1 MWLTSVA
8 QTLKT
13 ARAED
18 SLTQRQAIEL
28 AEWVEQQ
35 QLPEEGLESQVAW
48 LVMEHCSGTP
58 GVLDLPTLGAFLDI
72 AAETHQP
79 ELPAPL
85 DLIVANVTKWRPDI
99 LKWFQ
104 HTEGDVFLMQ
114 ETHLTLDQAKQA
126 KAQLHA
132 AGLHSFWCGASPT
145 NLTKG
150 GIAIATKWQNHMRL
164 VHQFTVDGCGILAVE
179 LPRVKW
185 RLVVISVYLQTGIGL
200 HSEPNV
206 SILAEFLSLVKCFP
220 NWVAAGDFNVDVDK
234 FASTNIAEEARAEII
249 GSKEAA
255 IHTGNTLDFALAS
268 RSVAPLLQLTVDKAV
283 PFAPHFALRFHLDL
297 KHGHVRLPQL
307 RGFGGNVRQSHHPRE
322 QDPPEQTET
331 GDAPPSAVP
340 APARCTGRL
349 TGSSCTLAN
358 GVAPPSEVTGS
369 ISPRARLTPGRGCI
383 GGVTLGLDGT
393 TESFGVFSAQV
404 EHQLF
409 GSNQG
414 RGWHNP
420 VVSQPI
426 MQDSRV
432 VSRWHRAPSDLLKQ
446 MIRQL
451 NDLQCAC
458 RLPEQWVQLARQHLA
473 CRSGAQPSWVEQL
486 CLQSSE
492 QQPRSFV
499 LSSSLRDEVVEA
511 LERDLAASRLQANE
525 KDREAYAFWLAQS
538 SQGSLK
544 PLYKCI
550 RKHEISVERP
560 FATFSAASKLLLR
573 LQQWSQLWL
582 STSSKPLQSFPAL
595 QERACA
601 QAAALAP
608 LTGAQ
613 VYRYIRK
620 IPNKTP
626 GPDGWTPR
634 MARELTEQHCD
645 TVASIMNQSERSGAF
660 PEQWTVSLIVL
671 LPKNHQVERPIALM
685 HILLKAWMKLRWNL
699 LDRWLSGFA
708 PAAWWDSCGPG
719 YSCLDIAVRR
729 LVQYELSHTQQEHRI
744 TLFLDLSCFYETI
757 AHDRLIQ
764 HAHSVSFPPLL
775 LWGAMGA
782 YRGPR
787 LLSAD
792 GLTGPPTYAS
802 RGVLAG
808 CPIAVALSKVAL
820 WPACIQVLNQTA
832 VDTADT
838 WVDDLSV
845 DFCGRCPHQV
855 AAKGLRVARALF
867 KALEKEGLEVSLKKT
882 TWVAS
887 SSAVEAALKKQTL
900 GDSVQVSTVA
910 KDLGVANTGGRTRRI
925 GIQQG
930 RLSKGLA
937 RGTKLH
943 RLRVTKT
950 AHRVLVSK
958 LGSLSAAIWG
968 HQGAGLSPKQLKGIR
983 SQAAQAGRRHK
994 LGSLDVVFG
1003 LKEGGCADPL
1013 ETVLLQHWR
1022 TLHKLLFHKPMPD
1035 KFSRLWSVT
1044 WQKLATAKRRWALV
1058 KGPVAALIAYLQDLG
1073 VDAVDPLCWKC
1084 PAHSLHGH
1092 GLWCFPGDVVSL
1104 EPRLSSLHSG
1114 VEGLTR
1120 LLRHAACRRLVGQ
1133 DGGEGLDSGV
1143 DWTVPRR
1150 LLRTQANKQ
1159 HHLTA
1164 LRAVWQG
1171 AFFTTTRAARRHCPL
1186 CGCAADL
1193 QHVLLDCRWWTGRG
1207 KPPPPHWDKQRRTWP
1222 AQSLWVRALPPASYT
1237 EPPLWPASATE
1248 LKHTGCWAAGE
1259 PIDTADLLFA
1269 TDATGTTKD
1278 PRTRVVA
1285 AAVIACR
1292 WTNGELVE
1300 VGRLSQVLPPFT
1312 SVVQGEAMALALLL
1326 KYTKGQVDATV
1337 DCKPAIAQAQ
1347 CSFFKAAHANIW
1359 EEVWEDRHRLQCTWH
1374 PSHRPPE
1381 EYLRRY
1387 GSASHWRV
1395 AINELADKA
1404 CKQAAA
1410 AVPWQRHAAQ
1420 VAQLDE
1426 LVEEIAHFLAARAWT
1441 LLAGQ
1446 EAPPLDLKPRD
1457 RPKLSLPAKTKANKT
1472 EPKPKTKQA
1481 QNRPAADGGLNK
1493 KQRLE
1498 LLLAGEERHGHK
1510 FAWTHKNPNNH
1521 SLTCSICKL
1530 FIQQTHP
1537 NEAFSRLEAQLCAHR
1552 QPTAFNI
1559 PGLHPSHSFYNM
1571 GAVLLCT
1578 KCFAVHKPGQLQLY
1592 QVVTGQCEGASRAH
1606 QKRGSTWAQKY
1617 LKEVAT
1623 PRNPF
1628 SLKPQGPSVAQLR
1641 ANGGQRLF
1649 TSQPSNSAFV
1659 DCKTPGEDATS
1670 SVLLHSGSRSQTA
1683 SAKAKCAQPGFGRLG
1698 SVEVASPALP
1708 GPSAVAA
1715 EPSQGKPNTEA
1726 STKAKPKPAKN
1737 KPPAPAPSTLF
1748 AAFAKGAKT
1757 KLKE

>member
-1 MWLTSVA
+1 MGFLWPGL
-8 QTLKT
+8 L
-13 ARAED
+13 
-18 SLTQRQAIEL
+18 
-28 AEWVEQQ
+28 
-35 QLPEEGLESQVAW
+35 LP
-48 LVMEHCSGTP
+48 
-58 GVLDLPTLGAFLDI
+58 
-72 AAETHQP
+72 
-79 ELPAPL
+79 
-85 DLIVANVTKWRPDI
+85 
-99 LKWFQ
+99 
-104 HTEGDVFLMQ
+104 
-114 ETHLTLDQAKQA
+114 
-126 KAQLHA
+126 
-132 AGLHSFWCGASPT
+132 
-145 NLTKG
+145 
-150 GIAIATKWQNHMRL
+150 
-164 VHQFTVDGCGILAVE
+164 
-179 LPRVKW
+179 
-185 RLVVISVYLQTGIGL
+185 
-200 HSEPNV
+200 
-206 SILAEFLSLVKCFP
+206 
-220 NWVAAGDFNVDVDK
+220 
-234 FASTNIAEEARAEII
+234 
-249 GSKEAA
+249 
-255 IHTGNTLDFALAS
+255 
-268 RSVAPLLQLTVDKAV
+268 
-283 PFAPHFALRFHLDL
+283 
-297 KHGHVRLPQL
+297 GH
-307 RGFGGNVRQSHHPRE
+307 
-322 QDPPEQTET
+322 
-331 GDAPPSAVP
+331 
-340 APARCTGRL
+340 RCT
-349 TGSSCTLAN
+349 T
-358 GVAPPSEVTGS
+358 
-369 ISPRARLTPGRGCI
+369 
-383 GGVTLGLDGT
+383 
-393 TESFGVFSAQV
+393 
-404 EHQLF
+404 
-409 GSNQG
+409 
-414 RGWHNP
+414 
-420 VVSQPI
+420 
-426 MQDSRV
+426 
-432 VSRWHRAPSDLLKQ
+432 
-446 MIRQL
+446 
-451 NDLQCAC
+451 
-458 RLPEQWVQLARQHLA
+458 
-473 CRSGAQPSWVEQL
+473 
-486 CLQSSE
+486 
-492 QQPRSFV
+492 
-499 LSSSLRDEVVEA
+499 
-511 LERDLAASRLQANE
+511 
-525 KDREAYAFWLAQS
+525 
-538 SQGSLK
+538 
-544 PLYKCI
+544 
-550 RKHEISVERP
+550 
-560 FATFSAASKLLLR
+560 
-573 LQQWSQLWL
+573 
-582 STSSKPLQSFPAL
+582 
-595 QERACA
+595 
-601 QAAALAP
+601 
-608 LTGAQ
+608 
-613 VYRYIRK
+613 
-620 IPNKTP
+620 
-626 GPDGWTPR
+626 
-634 MARELTEQHCD
+634 
-645 TVASIMNQSERSGAF
+645 
-660 PEQWTVSLIVL
+660 
-671 LPKNHQVERPIALM
+671 
-685 HILLKAWMKLRWNL
+685 
-699 LDRWLSGFA
+699 
-708 PAAWWDSCGPG
+708 
-719 YSCLDIAVRR
+719 
-729 LVQYELSHTQQEHRI
+729 LVQYEFSHSQQEHRI

-764 HAHSVSFPPLL
+764 HARSVSFPPLL

-792 GLTGPPTYAS
+792 GLIGPPAYAS

-820 WPACIQVLNQTA
+820 WPACSQVLNQTA

-845 DFCGRCPHQV
+845 DFCGRCPHRV
-855 AAKGLRVARALF
+855 AAKGLRVARSLLQ
-867 KALEKEGLEVSLKKT
+867 ALENEGLEVSLKKT
-882 TWVAS
+882 TWIAS

-910 KDLGVANTGGRTRRI
+910 KDLGVANTGGRTRRTA
-925 GIQQG
+925 IQQG
-930 RLSKGLA
+930 RLTKGLA

-950 AHRVLVSK
+950 AHRVIASK
-958 LGSLSAAIWG
+958 MGSLSAAIWG

-1003 LKEGGCADPL
+1003 MKEGGCADPL

-1022 TLHKLLFHKPMPD
+1022 TLHKLLFNKPMPD
-1035 KFSRLWSVT
+1035 NFSRLWSVT

-1058 KGPVAALIAYLQDLG
+1058 KGPVAALIACLQDLG

-1084 PAHSLHGH
+1084 PAHSLHGQ
-1092 GLWCFPGDVVSL
+1092 GLWRFPGDVVSL
-1104 EPRLSSLHSG
+1104 EPSLSSLHSG

-1120 LLRHAACRRLVGQ
+1120 LLKHAACKRLAGQ
-1133 DGGEGLDSGV
+1133 DGGEGLESGV
-1143 DWTVPRR
+1143 DWSVPRR

-1193 QHVLLDCRWWTGRG
+1193 RHVLLDCRWWTGRG
-1207 KPPPPHWDKQRRTWP
+1207 KPPPPHWDKQRRAWP

-1237 EPPLWPASATE
+1237 EPPLWPDSTTE
-1248 LKHTGCWAAGE
+1248 LKRTGCWAAGE

-1326 KYTKGQVDATV
+1326 KHTKGQVDATV
-1337 DCKPAIAQAQ
+1337 DCKPAIVQAQ
-1347 CSFFKAAHANIW
+1347 CSFFKAAHTNVW
-1359 EEVWEDRHRLQCTWH
+1359 EEVWEDRHRLLCTWH
-1374 PSHRPPE
+1374 PSRRTPE
-1381 EYLRRY
+1381 EYQRRY

-1446 EAPPLDLKPRD
+1446 EAPPLDVKPRNK
-1457 RPKLSLPAKTKANKT
+1457 PKLSLPAKTKASKD

-1498 LLLAGEERHGHK
+1498 LLLAGEEQHGHK

-1552 QPTAFNI
+1552 QPSAFNI
-1559 PGLHPSHSFYNM
+1559 PGLHPSHFFYNM

-1592 QVVTGQCEGASRAH
+1592 QVVTEQCEGASRAH

-1628 SLKPQGPSVAQLR
+1628 TLKPQAPSVAQLR
-1641 ANGGQRLF
+1641 ANGGQRPL
-1649 TSQPSNSAFV
+1649 TSQPSTSAFV
-1659 DCKTPGEDATS
+1659 ACKTQGEAATS
-1670 SVLLHSGSRSQTA
+1670 SGLLQSSSSSQTA
-1683 SAKAKCAQPGFGRLG
+1683 SAKAKSAQPGFFDRLG

-1708 GPSAVAA
+1708 GSSTAAA
-1715 EPSQGKPNTEA
+1715 EPSQGKPKTVA

-1757 KLKE
+1757 ELKK